1 MHGSIIALWLDD
13 AASQAQL
20 TALAATLPA
29 GVTPTLPGDCHLT
42 LAMLPDVDLI
52 PPEARE
58 ALATSLEALAATT
71 GPAWLNVTE
80 VAQFSDDDED
90 GIAAVVAHVALPGV
104 AALRSL
110 LLDACDAAGVPVG
123 GYAEFRPHITLGYG
137 PANLDLSALP
147 APDAAWAADRLCLAL
162 GPGRSVWQ
170 LTGAP
175 KQRRITGVT
184 KMAHA
189 TQSAELKAAPH
200 YVKSISGR
208 TVVGIF
214 SVMGNRDSYDDI
226 IYNGSFLKTIR
237 ERGSKILHLWQHDT
251 DEPPIARIEALR
263 EIGRAELP
271 QAVQLAYPDATG
283 GCEVTRTY
291 LDTPRANEVFTNLKA
306 EVPLQM
312 SFMFEMVKWE
322 SIEDDESNWGYTRH
336 IRELRLWETSDVNWG
351 ANPATIASKRAGLLG
366 LDLAGIDRALTSYKA
381 GSRHSAADVALINA
395 IHAKV
400 VDLGCTVCAGQ
411 AEEGDA
417 KARAAHYAVK
427 LLSILDDPIITLDD
441 PSLAPLVL
449 RLARVATPIDS
460 TELPPAADESRAAEP
475 SALTLTDVAVAQ
487 YQNRARLAKA
497 RLALQYATK

>member
-1 MHGSIIALWLDD
+1 MRGSIIALWLDD
-13 AASQAQL
+13 PASQAQL
-20 TALAATLPA
+20 AALAAKLPA
-29 GVTPTLPGDCHLT
+29 GVDPTLPGDCHLT
-42 LAMLPDVDLI
+42 LAVLPDVDLI
-52 PPEARE
+52 PVAARE
-58 ALATSLEALAATT
+58 ALAESLEALAATLS
-71 GPAWLNVTE
+71 PAWLNVTE

-90 GIAAVVAHVALPGV
+90 GMAAVVAHVALPGL
-104 AALRSL
+104 AAIREQALA
-110 LLDACDAAGVPVG
+110 ACDAAGVAVG
-123 GYAEFRPHITLGYG
+123 GYAEYRPHITLGYG

-147 APDAAWAADRLCLAL
+147 APDAAWASDRLCLAL

-175 KQRRITGVT
+175 KQRRITGGT
-184 KMAHA
+184 KMPSA

-200 YVKSISGR
+200 YVKAINGR
-208 TVVGIF
+208 TVTGIF
-214 SVMGNRDSYDDI
+214 SVFGNRDSYDDI
-226 IYNGSFLKTIR
+226 IYAGSFLKTIR

-251 DEPPIARIEALR
+251 DEPPIARVESLR

-271 QAVQLAYPDATG
+271 QSVQLEYPDATG

-291 LDTPRANEVFTNLKA
+291 LETPRANEVFTNLKA

-351 ANPATIASKRAGLLG
+351 ANPATIASKRAGMLG

-381 GSRHSAADVALINA
+381 GQRHSAADVALINS
-395 IHAKV
+395 IHQSI

-411 AEEGDA
+411 PASDDA
-417 KARAAHYAVK
+417 KAQAAHYAVK
-427 LLSILDDPIITLDD
+427 LLGILDDPSITLDD
-441 PSLAPLVL
+441 PNLAPLVV
-449 RLARVATPIDS
+449 RLSRTAMAIDLTPSTS
-460 TELPPAADESRAAEP
+460 TEGESRAAEP
-475 SALTLTDVAVAQ
+475 TALTLSATVAQQ

-497 RLALQYATK
+497 RLALQQQK